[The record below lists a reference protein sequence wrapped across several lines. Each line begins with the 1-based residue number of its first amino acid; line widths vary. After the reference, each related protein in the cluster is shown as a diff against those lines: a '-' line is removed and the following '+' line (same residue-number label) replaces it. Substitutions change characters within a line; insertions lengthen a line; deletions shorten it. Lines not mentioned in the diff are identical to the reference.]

1 MRRRV
6 YRKVERTQNV
16 LSKPKELESWTPSG
30 VRIFEGTT
38 ASYHGLEAV
47 IDAKVTRIELQDRV
61 KEPEPMVR
69 R

>member
-1 MRRRV
+1 M
-6 YRKVERTQNV
+6 YI
-16 LSKPKELESWTPSG
+16 SKPKELESWTPSG